1 MKEDKQLITKL
12 LLGTLKVTRAGWN
25 IVDMNYNF
33 RDDGDEVVIIQYING
48 AEKRVNVSCDSGA
61 GLIRDVMQKV

>member
-12 LLGTLKVTRAGWN
+12 LLATLKVTRAGWN

-33 RDDGDEVVIIQYING
+33 RDDGDEVVIIQYITSVPYL
-48 AEKRVNVSCDSGA
+48 R
-61 GLIRDVMQKV
+61 